1 MFKAVVNMLTWLQ
14 KNRLRNSSV
23 DTHFANLTRPNIED
37 LESAFAIA
45 LRQQVVHAI
54 R

>member
-1 MFKAVVNMLTWLQ
+1 
-14 KNRLRNSSV
+14 V
-23 DTHFANLTRPNIED
+23 DDLIED